1 MSTIHKIQTIGNVPD
16 YINAFIKF
24 QRDSLEEI
32 RIKSEEEMGPGCLT
46 LRCSQEKNIM
56 DVIYLDDEN
65 MKTLFENWMTLSQ
78 NIPKNKVLYIVQD
91 LDLNSVFLLYI

>member
-1 MSTIHKIQTIGNVPD
+1 MSTIQKIQTIGNVPD

-78 NIPKNKVLYIVQD
+78 NIPKDKILYIVQD
-91 LDLNSVFLLYI
+91 IDLNSVFLLYI

>member
-1 MSTIHKIQTIGNVPD
+1 MSTIQKIQTIGNVPD

>member
-24 QRDSLEEI
+24 QRESLEEI
-32 RIKSEEEMGPGCLT
+32 RIKSESEMGPGCLT

>member
-16 YINAFIKF
+16 YINAFVKYH
-24 QRDSLEEI
+24 RESLEEI

-46 LRCSQEKNIM
+46 LRCSQEKNMM
-56 DVIYLDDEN
+56 DVIYLDDDN

-78 NIPKNKVLYIVQD
+78 NIPKDKILYIVQD
-91 LDLNSVFLLYI
+91 IDLNSVFLLYI